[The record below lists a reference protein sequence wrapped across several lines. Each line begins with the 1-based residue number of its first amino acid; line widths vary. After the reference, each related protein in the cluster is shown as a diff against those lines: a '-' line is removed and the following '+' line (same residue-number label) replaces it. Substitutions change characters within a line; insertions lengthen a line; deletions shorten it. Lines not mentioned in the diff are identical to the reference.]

1 MNEYWELN
9 EGKVDSATFFEALAK
24 YFPEATTLYIEGTSI
39 SEDVRTCYLS
49 HQEAGPYLPPAQTI
63 FPLSKKYRC
72 KFSDALMGQLVLLA
86 AQHAE
91 PELLDHISLYQDSE
105 ELLLW
110 HDAFTNVMLVSRG
123 IPEKLVAQF
132 AADLGLKYQYA

>member
-9 EGKVDSATFFEALAK
+9 EGKVDSAKFFEARAK

-39 SEDVRTCYLS
+39 SDDVRACYLS

-63 FPLSKKYRC
+63 FPFSKKYRC
-72 KFSDALMGQLVLLA
+72 KFSDALMDQLVLLA

-91 PELLDHISLYQDSE
+91 PELLDHISLYQDSK
-105 ELLLW
+105 ELLFW
-110 HDAFTNVMLVSRG
+110 HDAFANVMLVSRV

-132 AADLGLKYQYA
+132 AADLGLKYQYT